1 MSIEVIRGA
10 SLKPVAGNRLIEV
23 LSTRTD
29 WSGRLFIGY
38 PIIGTVEGPH
48 RVDALWVSERGIVVF
63 DLVEGLEPGNFEARQ
78 DDTANKIDAQLRV
91 HPALVQRRQLRI
103 PIHTISFS
111 PAVDGS
117 VSDATEGVLCGP
129 NTILAELESLEWT
142 DFKEGAYR
150 NALSVLESVATIRR
164 SRAKRTFQSD
174 DSRGAKL
181 KRLEDSIA
189 TLDHNQSAAVIET
202 AEGVQRIRGLAGS
215 GKTIVLALKA
225 AYLHAQYP
233 EWRIGVTF
241 NTRSLKGHFQRLI
254 RDFHTD
260 KTGAPPDWQS
270 LRVVNSWGAPGGAE
284 RSGIYHEYCS
294 GHGVGYLDFRSATRQ
309 FGRSE
314 PFAAACKH
322 ALDQTEVSRPVYD
335 ALLVDEAQDLPPA
348 FLKLC
353 HAFLKEPKR
362 LVYAYDELQNLANE
376 SLPPPEDIFGRHDDG
391 TPLVRLDDGG
401 NDRPRPDIVLQR
413 CYRNSKPVLVAAHAL
428 GFGIYRT
435 APQPGR
441 TGLVQMFDHPL
452 LWEEVGYV
460 PEDGELREGSQVKLV
475 RPETTSPGFLEKHS
489 PVDDLIHFRSFATER
504 EQAAWV
510 AEDIRQN
517 LQREDLRHSD
527 IVVINPDPR
536 TTRGNVG
543 SVRALLMDMDIQSH
557 LAGVDTNPDM
567 FYLDGESVTFSG
579 IHRAKGNEAAMVYI
593 INAHDCQSAAFDL
606 ARIRNRLF
614 TAMTRSKAWVRV
626 LGIGPRMDALK
637 REYEALKA
645 QNFSLN
651 FRYPSAE
658 ERERLRVIHRDMTE
672 ADRKRVN
679 DSNQELVRLVRDLEH
694 GNVRPEDLDQMTL
707 DRLKALLLEGER

>member
-10 SLKPVAGNRLIEV
+10 SLKPVASGKLIEA

-29 WSGRLFIGY
+29 WTGRLFVGY

-63 DLVEGLEPGNFEARQ
+63 DLVEGREPGDYEGRQ

-91 HPALVQRRQLRI
+91 HPTLVRRRQLRI

-111 PAVDGS
+111 PTVDGS
-117 VSDATEGVLCGP
+117 VAGPAEGLLSGP
-129 NTILAELESLEWT
+129 DTILAEIESLEWENFEQ
-142 DFKEGAYR
+142 DVYR
-150 NALSVLESVATIRR
+150 NALSVIESVATIRR
-164 SRAKRTFQSD
+164 SRARRTFQND

-189 TLDHNQSAAVIET
+189 TLDHDQSAAVIET
-202 AEGVQRIRGLAGS
+202 VEGVQRIRGLAGS

-260 KTGAPPDWQS
+260 KTGDAPDWEN
-270 LRVVNSWGAPGGAE
+270 LRVVNSWGAPGRPE

-294 GHGVGYLDFRSATRQ
+294 SHGVDYLDFRSATSQ

-314 PFAAACKH
+314 PFAAACKQ
-322 ALDQTEVSRPVYD
+322 ALDQTEVSRPAYD

-353 HAFLKEPKR
+353 YAFLKEPKR
-362 LVYAYDELQNLANE
+362 LVYAYDELQNLASE
-376 SLPPPEDIFGRHDDG
+376 SLPPPEDIFGRHGDG

-401 NDRPRPDIVLQR
+401 RDRPRPDIVLQR

-435 APQPGR
+435 APQPGQ

-460 PEDGELREGSQVKLV
+460 AEDGELREGSRVRLV
-475 RPETTSPGFLEKHS
+475 RPETTSPGFLAEHS
-489 PVDDLIHFRSFATER
+489 PVDDLIHFRSFATDR

-510 AEDIRQN
+510 AQDIRQN
-517 LQREDLRHSD
+517 LQREDLRHGD

-543 SVRALLMDMDIQSH
+543 IVRALLLDMDIQSH
-557 LAGVDTNPDM
+557 LAGVDTDPDT
-567 FYLDGESVTFSG
+567 FYLDSESVTFSG

-593 INAHDCQSAAFDL
+593 VNAHDCQSAAINL

-626 LGIGPRMDALK
+626 LGIGPQMDALT
-637 REYEALKA
+637 REYETLKA

-672 ADRKRVN
+672 AERKRVR
-679 DSNQELVRLVRDLEH
+679 DSNQELGRLVQDLEH
-694 GNVRPEDLDQMTL
+694 GHVRPEDLDETTV
-707 DRLKALLLEGER
+707 DRLKSLLEGER

>member
-10 SLKPVAGNRLIEV
+10 SLKPVASARLIET

-29 WSGRLFIGY
+29 WAGRLFVGY
-38 PIIGTVEGPH
+38 PIIGTVDGPH

-63 DLVEGLEPGNFEARQ
+63 DLIEGREPGDYESRQ

-91 HPALVQRRQLRI
+91 HPALVRRRHLRV

-111 PAVDGS
+111 PTSNGS
-117 VSDATEGVLCGP
+117 ISGTDEGVLAGP
-129 NTILAELESLEWT
+129 DTILAELDGLEWR
-142 DFKEGAYR
+142 DFEDDAYR

-164 SRAKRTFQSD
+164 SGARRTFRSD

-189 TLDHNQSAAVIET
+189 TLDHEQSAAVIET
-202 AEGVQRIRGLAGS
+202 VDGVQRIRGLAGS

-241 NTRSLKGHFQRLI
+241 NTRSLKGHFRRLI
-254 RDFHTD
+254 RDFHAD
-260 KTGAPPDWQS
+260 KTGEAPDWQN
-270 LRVVNSWGAPGGAE
+270 LRIVNSWGAPGYPD
-284 RSGIYHEYCS
+284 RSGIYHEYCHR
-294 GHGVGYLDFRSATRQ
+294 HGVDYLDFRSATSR
-309 FGRSE
+309 FGGSD
-314 PFAAACKH
+314 PFADACKQ
-322 ALDQTEVSRPVYD
+322 ALDQTEVHQPIYD

-348 FLKLC
+348 FLMLC

-376 SLPPPEDIFGRHDDG
+376 SLPPPEDVFGRRDDG

-401 NDRPRPDIVLQR
+401 RDRPRPDIVLKR

-428 GFGIYRT
+428 GFGIYRA
-435 APQPGR
+435 APQPGQ

-460 PEDGELREGSQVKLV
+460 AEGGELKEGSQVRLV
-475 RPETTSPGFLEKHS
+475 RPETTSPGFLAEHS
-489 PVDDLIHFRSFATER
+489 PVDDLIHFRSFATEQ

-510 AEDIRQN
+510 AQDIRQN
-517 LQREDLRHSD
+517 LQREELRHGD

-536 TTRGNVG
+536 TTRGSAG
-543 SVRALLMDMDIQSH
+543 IVRALLLDLDIQSH
-557 LAGVDTNPDM
+557 LAGVDTNPDT

-579 IHRAKGNEAAMVYI
+579 VHRAKGNEAAMVYI
-593 INAHDCQSAAFDL
+593 INAHDCESAAFDL

-626 LGIGPRMDALK
+626 LGIGPRMDALT

-645 QNFSLN
+645 RNFSLD

-672 ADRKRVN
+672 AERKRVR
-679 DSNQELVRLVRDLEH
+679 DSNQELGRLVQDLEH
-694 GNVRPEDLDQMTL
+694 GNVRAEDLDETTV
-707 DRLKALLLEGER
+707 DRLKALLEGKR

>member
-10 SLKPVAGNRLIEV
+10 SLKPVASARLIET
-23 LSTRTD
+23 LSERTD
-29 WSGRLFIGY
+29 WAGRLFVGY
-38 PIIGTVEGPH
+38 PIIGTVDGPH

-63 DLVEGLEPGNFEARQ
+63 DLIEGREPGDYESRQ

-91 HPALVQRRQLRI
+91 HPALVRRRELRI

-111 PAVDGS
+111 PTANGS
-117 VSDATEGVLCGP
+117 VSGAGKGVLAGP
-129 NTILAELESLEWT
+129 DAILAVLDGLAWQ
-142 DFKEGAYR
+142 DFEDDAYR

-164 SRAKRTFQSD
+164 SGARRTFRSD

-189 TLDHNQSAAVIET
+189 TLDHEQSAAVIET
-202 AEGVQRIRGLAGS
+202 VDGVQRIRGLAGS

-233 EWRIGVTF
+233 EWIIGVTF
-241 NTRSLKGHFQRLI
+241 STRSLKGYYRRLI
-254 RDFHTD
+254 QDFHTD
-260 KTGAPPDWQS
+260 KTGEGPDWQN
-270 LRVVNSWGAPGGAE
+270 LRVAVSWGAPGGPE
-284 RSGIYHEYCS
+284 RSGVYHEYC
-294 GHGVGYLDFRSATRQ
+294 HRHRVDYLDFQAAKSQ

-314 PFAAACKH
+314 SFAGACKQ
-322 ALDQTEVSRPVYD
+322 ALDQTEVSRPIYD

-376 SLPPPEDIFGRHDDG
+376 SLPPPEDIFGRRDDG
-391 TPLVRLDDGG
+391 TPLVRLDDGARDG
-401 NDRPRPDIVLQR
+401 PRPDIVLQR

-428 GFGIYRT
+428 GFGIYRA
-435 APQPGR
+435 APQPGQ
-441 TGLVQMFDHPL
+441 TGLVQMFEHPH
-452 LWEEVGYV
+452 LWKEVGYV
-460 PEDGELREGSQVKLV
+460 AREGELREGSPVNLV
-475 RPETTSPGFLEKHS
+475 RPEATSPGFLEKHS
-489 PVDDLIHFRSFATER
+489 PVDDLIQFWSFATER

-510 AEDIRQN
+510 AQDIRQN
-517 LQREDLRHSD
+517 LDGEDLRHGD
-527 IVVINPDPR
+527 IVVINPDPE
-536 TTRGNVG
+536 TTRRNVG
-543 SVRALLMDMDIQSH
+543 IVRALLLDMGIQSH
-557 LAGVDTNPDM
+557 LAGIDTNPDM
-567 FYLDGESVTFSG
+567 FYLDGKSVTFSG

-593 INAHDCQSAAFDL
+593 INAHDCQSATSDL

-626 LGIGPRMDALK
+626 LGIGPRMDALT

-645 QNFSLN
+645 RNFSLD

-658 ERERLRVIHRDMTE
+658 ERQRLRVIHRDMTE
-672 ADRKRVN
+672 AERKRVR
-679 DSNQELVRLVRDLEH
+679 DSNQELGRLVQDLEH
-694 GNVRPEDLDQMTL
+694 GNVRAEDLDETTV
-707 DRLKALLLEGER
+707 DRLKALLEGKR

>member
-10 SLKPVAGNRLIEV
+10 SLKPVASGKLIEA
-23 LSTRTD
+23 LSTRAD
-29 WSGRLFIGY
+29 WSGRLFVGY
-38 PIIGTVEGPH
+38 PIIGTAEGPH
-48 RVDALWVSERGIVVF
+48 RVDALWVSERGVVVF
-63 DLVEGLEPGNFEARQ
+63 DLVEGREPGDHEARQ
-78 DDTANKIDAQLRV
+78 DDTANKIDAQLRIR
-91 HPALVQRRQLRI
+91 PALVRRRQLRI
-103 PIHTISFS
+103 PVHTISFS

-117 VSDATEGVLCGP
+117 ISGAAGGLLCGP
-129 NTILAELESLEWT
+129 DTLLAELENLEWE
-142 DFKEGAYR
+142 DFEEDTYR
-150 NALSVLESVATIRR
+150 NALSVIESVARIRR
-164 SRAKRTFQSD
+164 SRARRTFQSD

-189 TLDHNQSAAVIET
+189 TLDHDQSAAVIET

-260 KTGAPPDWQS
+260 KTGEAPDWQS
-270 LRVVNSWGAPGGAE
+270 LRVVNSWGAPGGTE

-294 GHGVGYLDFRSATRQ
+294 SHRVDYLDFRSATSQ
-309 FGRSE
+309 FGQSE
-314 PFAAACKH
+314 PFAAACKQ

-335 ALLVDEAQDLPPA
+335 AILVDEAQDLPPA

-353 HAFLKEPKR
+353 YTFLKEPKR

-401 NDRPRPDIVLQR
+401 SDRPRPDIVLKR

-428 GFGIYRT
+428 GFGIYRA
-435 APQPGR
+435 APQPGQ
-441 TGLVQMFDHPL
+441 TGLVQMFDYPL

-460 PEDGELREGSQVKLV
+460 AEDGELREGSRVRLV
-475 RPETTSPGFLEKHS
+475 RPETTSPGFLAEHS
-489 PVDDLIHFRSFATER
+489 PVDDLIHFRTFTTEQ

-510 AEDIRQN
+510 AQEIRDN
-517 LQREDLRHSD
+517 LQREDLRHGD

-543 SVRALLMDMDIQSH
+543 IVRALLLDMDIQSH
-557 LAGVDTNPDM
+557 LAGVDTDPDT
-567 FYLDGESVTFSG
+567 FYLDNESVTFSG

-626 LGIGPRMDALK
+626 LGIGRRMDALT

-645 QNFSLN
+645 QNFSLD
-651 FRYPSAE
+651 FHYPSTE

-672 ADRKRVN
+672 ADRKRVR
-679 DSNQELVRLVRDLEH
+679 DSNQELGRLVRDLEH
-694 GNVRPEDLDQMTL
+694 GNVRPEDLDETTV
-707 DRLKALLLEGER
+707 DRLKTLLEGER

>member
-10 SLKPVAGNRLIEV
+10 SLKPVASDRLVEA
-23 LSTRTD
+23 LSTRAD
-29 WSGRLFIGY
+29 WTGRLFVGY

-63 DLVEGLEPGNFEARQ
+63 DLVEGRDPGDYEARQ

-91 HPALVQRRQLRI
+91 HPALVRRRQLRI

-111 PAVDGS
+111 PAVNGP
-117 VSDATEGVLCGP
+117 VPRAAEGLLSGP
-129 NTILAELESLEWT
+129 DTILAELENFEWD
-142 DFKEGAYR
+142 DFEEDVYR
-150 NALSVLESVATIRR
+150 SALSIVESVATIRR
-164 SRAKRTFQSD
+164 SRARRTLRSD

-189 TLDHNQSAAVIET
+189 TLDHDQGAAVVET
-202 AEGVQRIRGLAGS
+202 VDGVQRIRGLAGS

-233 EWRIGVTF
+233 QWRIGVTF

-254 RDFHTD
+254 HDFHAD
-260 KTGAPPDWQS
+260 KTGEPPDWEN
-270 LRVVNSWGAPGGAE
+270 LRVIDSWGAPGRPE

-294 GHGVGYLDFRSATRQ
+294 SHGVEYLDFRSATSR

-314 PFAAACKH
+314 PFASACRQ

-376 SLPPPEDIFGRHDDG
+376 SLPPPEDIFGRKDDG
-391 TPLVRLDDGG
+391 APLVRLDDGG
-401 NDRPRPDIVLQR
+401 ADRPRPDIVLKR
-413 CYRNSKPVLVAAHAL
+413 CYRNSRPVLVAAHAL
-428 GFGIYRT
+428 GFGIYRA
-435 APQPGR
+435 APEPGQ

-452 LWEEVGYV
+452 LWEELGYV
-460 PEDGELREGSQVKLV
+460 AEDGELREGSRVRLV
-475 RPETTSPGFLEKHS
+475 RPEATSPGFLAEHS
-489 PVDDLIHFRSFATER
+489 PMDDLIHFRTFATEQ

-510 AEDIRQN
+510 AQDIREN

-543 SVRALLMDMDIQSH
+543 IVRARLLDMGIQCH
-557 LAGVDTNPDM
+557 LAGVDTDPDT
-567 FYLDGESVTFSG
+567 FHLDSESVTFSG

-593 INAHDCQSAAFDL
+593 INAHDCQAAAINL

-626 LGIGPRMDALK
+626 LGIGPRMDALTG
-637 REYEALKA
+637 EYEALKA
-645 QNFSLN
+645 QKFSLN

-672 ADRKRVN
+672 AERKRVS
-679 DSNQELVRLVRDLEH
+679 DSNQELGRLVQDLEH
-694 GNVRPEDLDQMTL
+694 GHVRPEDLDETTV
-707 DRLKALLLEGER
+707 DRLKALLEGE

>member
-1 MSIEVIRGA
+1 VGRTY
-10 SLKPVAGNRLIEV
+10 RLQPG
-23 LSTRTD
+23 D
-29 WSGRLFIGY
+29 Y
-38 PIIGTVEGPH
+38 EG
-48 RVDALWVSERGIVVF
+48 
-63 DLVEGLEPGNFEARQ
+63 RQ

-91 HPALVQRRQLRI
+91 HPALVRRRQLRI

-111 PAVDGS
+111 PTVDGS
-117 VSDATEGVLCGP
+117 VSGPAEGLLSGP
-129 NTILAELESLEWT
+129 DTILAELESLEWEN
-142 DFKEGAYR
+142 FKQDVYR
-150 NALSVLESVATIRR
+150 NALSVIESVATIRR
-164 SRAKRTFQSD
+164 SRARRTFQSD

-189 TLDHNQSAAVIET
+189 TLDHEQSAAVIET
-202 AEGVQRIRGLAGS
+202 VDGVQRIRGLAGS

-241 NTRSLKGHFQRLI
+241 NTRSLKGHFRRLI
-254 RDFHTD
+254 RDFHAD
-260 KTGAPPDWQS
+260 KTGEPPDWEY
-270 LRVVNSWGAPGGAE
+270 LRVVNSWGAPGGSE
-284 RSGIYHEYCS
+284 RSGIYHEYCYQ
-294 GHGVGYLDFRSATRQ
+294 HGVDYLDFRSATSQ

-322 ALDQTEVSRPVYD
+322 ALDQTEVPLPSYD

-353 HAFLKEPKR
+353 YAFLKEPKR
-362 LVYAYDELQNLANE
+362 LVYAYDELQNLASE
-376 SLPPPEDIFGRHDDG
+376 SLPPPEDIFGRHGDG
-391 TPLVRLDDGG
+391 VPRVRLDDGG
-401 NDRPRPDIVLQR
+401 RDRPRPDIVLQR

-428 GFGIYRT
+428 GFGIYRA
-435 APQPGR
+435 APQPGQ

-460 PEDGELREGSQVKLV
+460 AEDGELREGSRVRLV
-475 RPETTSPGFLEKHS
+475 RPETTSPGFLAEHS
-489 PVDDLIHFRSFATER
+489 PVDDLIHFRSFSTEQ

-510 AEDIRQN
+510 AQDIRQN
-517 LQREDLRHSD
+517 LQREDLRHGD

-536 TTRGNVG
+536 TTRGSAG
-543 SVRALLMDMDIQSH
+543 TVRALLLDLGIQSH
-557 LAGVDTNPDM
+557 LAGVDTDPDT
-567 FYLDGESVTFSG
+567 FYLDIESVTFSG

-593 INAHDCQSAAFDL
+593 INAQDCQSAAFDL

-626 LGIGPRMDALK
+626 LGIGPQMDALT
-637 REYEALKA
+637 REYEVLKA

-658 ERERLRVIHRDMTE
+658 ERERMRVIHRDMTE
-672 ADRKRVN
+672 AERKRVR
-679 DSNQELVRLVRDLEH
+679 DSNQELGRLVQDLEH
-694 GNVRPEDLDQMTL
+694 GRVRPEDLDETTV
-707 DRLKALLLEGER
+707 DRLKSLLKGER

>member
-10 SLKPVAGNRLIEV
+10 SLKPVASGKLIEA
-23 LSTRTD
+23 LSTRSD
-29 WSGRLFIGY
+29 WTGRLFVGY
-38 PIIGTVEGPH
+38 PIIGTVDGPH
-48 RVDALWVSERGIVVF
+48 RVDALWVSERGVVVF
-63 DLVEGLEPGNFEARQ
+63 DLIEGREPGDYESRQ
-78 DDTANKIDAQLRV
+78 DDTANKIETQLRV
-91 HPALVQRRQLRI
+91 HPALVRRRRLRI

-111 PAVDGS
+111 PTVDGP
-117 VSDATEGVLCGP
+117 VSGTAEGSLSGP
-129 NTILAELESLEWT
+129 DTILAELESLEWKGFEE
-142 DFKEGAYR
+142 DALR

-164 SRAKRTFQSD
+164 SRTRRTFRSD

-189 TLDHNQSAAVIET
+189 TLDHDQSAAVIET
-202 AEGVQRIRGLAGS
+202 VEGVQRIRGLAGS
-215 GKTIVLALKA
+215 GKLIVLALKA

-260 KTGAPPDWQS
+260 KTGEAPDWEN
-270 LRVVNSWGAPGGAE
+270 LRVGVPWEVPGGLE
-284 RSGIYHEYCS
+284 RSGIYHEYCHR
-294 GHGVGYLDFRSATRQ
+294 HGVDYLEFQAPSGQ

-314 PFAAACKH
+314 SFAAACKQ
-322 ALDQTEVSRPVYD
+322 ALDQTEGSRPVYD
-335 ALLVDEAQDLPPA
+335 VLLVGEAQDLPPA

-353 HAFLKEPKR
+353 YAFLKEPKR
-362 LVYAYDELQNLANE
+362 LVYAYDELQNLASE
-376 SLPPPEDIFGRHDDG
+376 SLPPPEDIFGWRGDG

-401 NDRPRPDIVLQR
+401 RDRPRPDIVLQR

-428 GFGIYRT
+428 GFGIYRA
-435 APQPGR
+435 APQPGQ

-460 PEDGELREGSQVKLV
+460 AEDGELREGSRVRLV
-475 RPETTSPGFLEKHS
+475 RPETTSPGFLAEHS
-489 PVDDLIHFRSFATER
+489 PVDDLIRFRSFATEQ

-510 AEDIRQN
+510 AQEIRDN
-517 LQREDLRHSD
+517 LQREDLRHGD

-536 TTRGNVG
+536 TTRGSVG
-543 SVRALLMDMDIQSH
+543 IVRALLLDMDIQSH
-557 LAGVDTNPDM
+557 LAGVDTNPDT

-626 LGIGPRMDALK
+626 LGIGRRMDALT
-637 REYEALKA
+637 REYETLKA
-645 QNFSLN
+645 QNFSLD
-651 FRYPSAE
+651 FHYPSAE

-672 ADRKRVN
+672 AERKRVR
-679 DSNQELVRLVRDLEH
+679 DSNLELGLLVQDLEH
-694 GNVRPEDLDQMTL
+694 GQVRPEDLDETTV
-707 DRLKALLLEGER
+707 DRLKALLESER